1 MEKTNCC
8 VQKVVYVCNTAD
20 KNCKHFKQF
29 EDFVNCCEYR
39 DDDRAIC
46 TCKQAIAEA
55 TPPKRKPLP
64 DGTLPLT
71 ESEKSELFEMMGY
84 ENIFEIFY
92 DNKLYFKCFDKGWGI
107 IIDVK
112 AILYLVNLFDLEV

>member
-46 TCKQAIAEA
+46 TCKQAQEEA
-55 TPPKRKPLP
+55 
-64 DGTLPLT
+64 
-71 ESEKSELFEMMGY
+71 KSE
-84 ENIFEIFY
+84 
-92 DNKLYFKCFDKGWGI
+92 
-107 IIDVK
+107 
-112 AILYLVNLFDLEV
+112 